1 MAKNTTTL
9 SYRVTFEGKQAKD
22 FALDLKKQMES
33 LGAAV
38 AATRKE
44 IAELEKAG
52 QDTSLKKLELSGLEA
67 DLKTVRQQYKKT
79 VTEIKGYNNVLKNL
93 STAAYNDL
101 TRTSTALTN
110 SLKRAEPGTKRYKEL
125 LNQMLRVREEIN
137 KRTLS
142 FKDLDASQE
151 KITKMTLAMKDLD
164 ALTGEALVEQ
174 RKYWEALAKGAE
186 EGSRHQQRYKQN
198 LEAIIAEEQRRT
210 EAQRQAVVNDA
221 TKASV
226 EQIKEAIKQTEI
238 LRNTKPVDTSAF
250 KDYDKQLSKLKDALK
265 NAETPARNIVKSADE
280 LNGFLADLPS
290 QPLEKLEAVAKALED
305 QLSELAPNTKE
316 YIDASAGLRRVN
328 ARMEVLKDDWKEHDS
343 QILQT
348 VNRLKS
354 YILVYSGWNAIS
366 GRLKQ
371 IISGNLELSDSL
383 ADVQKT
389 TGIAGDSLAFLSR
402 QIDRIDTRSSQEQ
415 LHQLAATAGQMGI
428 DSSTEVLGFVN
439 AANQLNVALNELGE
453 DGVQD
458 LAKIAQLTGDV
469 ASMGI
474 EKSLLAIGFRDPNT
488 LTCPKCGAR
497 FKLEE

>member
-9 SYRVTFEGKQAKD
+9 SYRVTFEGKQAED
-22 FALDLKKQMES
+22 FAHKLEKRMES
-33 LGAAV
+33 LGASV

-52 QDTSLKKLELSGLEA
+52 KDASLKKLELSEFEA

-110 SLKRAEPGTKRYKEL
+110 SLKRAAPGTKRYKEL

-198 LEAIIAEEQRRT
+198 LETIIAEEQRRT
-210 EAQRQAVVNDA
+210 EAQRQAVVNDP

-226 EQIKEAIKQTEI
+226 EQIKETIKQTEK

-280 LNGFLADLPS
+280 LNKFLADLPS

-371 IISGNLELSDSL
+371 IISGN
-383 ADVQKT
+383 A
-389 TGIAGDSLAFLSR
+389 A
-402 QIDRIDTRSSQEQ
+402 SS
-415 LHQLAATAGQMGI
+415 
-428 DSSTEVLGFVN
+428 S
-439 AANQLNVALNELGE
+439 
-453 DGVQD
+453 
-458 LAKIAQLTGDV
+458 
-469 ASMGI
+469 
-474 EKSLLAIGFRDPNT
+474 
-488 LTCPKCGAR
+488 
-497 FKLEE
+497 